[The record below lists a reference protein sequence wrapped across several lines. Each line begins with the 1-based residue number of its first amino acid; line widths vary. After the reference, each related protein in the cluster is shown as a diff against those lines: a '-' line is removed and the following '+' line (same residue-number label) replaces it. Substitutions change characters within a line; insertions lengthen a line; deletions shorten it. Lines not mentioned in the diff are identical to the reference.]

1 MMQLD
6 RSLVARVVK
15 QALEEDV
22 GTGDV
27 TTAAVVPTNAQLR
40 ASARARSKMV
50 VAGLPVFEA
59 VFATLS
65 DSVRVEPCVAD
76 GTRVEPGAVLA
87 RVSGPAGP
95 ILTGERV
102 ALNFLQRLSG
112 VATLTAAFVDAVR
125 GTRATILDTRKTT
138 PGLRALEKY
147 AVRCGGGQNH
157 RFGLFDAVLIKD
169 NHLAVLRDARPNPI
183 AAAVAATRAKHPNL
197 KIEVE
202 VDNLE
207 QLEQAIA
214 AGADVVLLDN
224 MSVAE
229 LSAAV
234 KLAAGRVKLEA
245 SGGVTLANVRAIAET
260 GVDFI
265 SVGAITHSAPAVD
278 IGLDFDAS

>member
-6 RSLVARVVK
+6 RRFVARVVK
-15 QALEEDV
+15 EALEEDV
-22 GTGDV
+22 GPGDV
-27 TTAAVVPTNAQLR
+27 TTAAVVPANAQLR
-40 ASARARSKMV
+40 ASARARSKLV

-59 VFATLS
+59 VFAALS
-65 DSVRVEPCVAD
+65 DSVRVESCVVD

-87 RVSGPAGP
+87 RVSGPARP

-112 VATLTAAFVDAVR
+112 VATLTAEFVEAVR

-157 RFGLFDAVLIKD
+157 RFGLFDAILIKD
-169 NHLAVLRDARPNPI
+169 NHLAVLREARPNPI
-183 AAAVAATRAKHPNL
+183 AAAVAAARAMYPNL

-202 VDNLE
+202 ADNLE
-207 QLEQAIA
+207 QLEQAIE
-214 AGADVVLLDN
+214 AGADMVLLDN

-245 SGGVTLANVRAIAET
+245 SGGVTLSNVRAIAET

-265 SVGAITHSAPAVD
+265 SIGAITHSAPAVD